1 MATIIDALVIQLGLD
16 SKGLKQGASQAK
28 GDLDSIE
35 RSASKTEKTVGGLN
49 KGLVSLLALIGG
61 TTAIKS
67 FVQGFIEANGELER
81 LSKNLAVNVSTIT
94 QWGNAAERVGG
105 TSQGLYGTLSMLSKA
120 QTQLRLTG
128 ESSLIPYFSMMGIS
142 MAGVGGK
149 ARTVTD
155 ELLDM
160 ASFAEGKD
168 RPTMHNIFAAMGI
181 DEGTINLL
189 LTGRKELEITL
200 ARQKA
205 YGDQLAKL
213 TPAAARFQDSI
224 VGLKQQFMLFG
235 LGLLQ
240 DALPALESIIKGF
253 ERFGTWCQQNEEFI
267 VDFLKVMAV
276 GLIAVGVAAA
286 PINLTVAA
294 VILLGAAIALLWQD
308 YQTWKRGGDSLI
320 DWSKWEPG
328 ITAAQEGITNFDD
341 MLQRFMRSMVRY
353 IDLVKNLSGLVSF
366 KMLGGVVPDFT
377 VDQKKWAA
385 VKNDF
390 DMLAKDTDN
399 KGFAAPDPFDLK
411 NKPKAL
417 SLGGGGSIAL
427 TPIVQYFQSKGWSRD
442 QALGIASNVWAESG
456 GNPHAIGDSGNA
468 YGIAQWHKDRLE
480 NMRRFLGKEPSE
492 ATLND
497 QLDFM
502 QYELTEGQYK
512 PAGNLLRQQTTAYGA
527 GSVVSRA
534 YEQPKD
540 VMGEAYRRGTF
551 AQSLAG
557 IQGASAYAAGA
568 GGGSAPQ
575 SVDNSRTV
583 TISSLT
589 IHTQATDAAGI
600 AQDFSSELDYLLASQ
615 ANYGLVP

>member
-1 MATIIDALVIQLGLD
+1 MATIIDALVVQLGLD
-16 SKGLKQGASQAK
+16 AKGLKQGASQAK

-35 RSASKTEKTVGGLN
+35 KSAAKTEKTVGGLG
-49 KGLVSLLALIGG
+49 KGLVSLFALIGG
-61 TTAIKS
+61 ATAIKAL
-67 FVQGFIEANGELER
+67 VQGFIEANGELER
-81 LSKNLAVNVSTIT
+81 LSKNIAVNVSTIT
-94 QWGNAAERVGG
+94 QWGNATERVGG
-105 TSQGLYGTLSMLSKA
+105 TSQALYGTLSMLSKA

-213 TPAAARFQDSI
+213 TPAAARLQDSI
-224 VGLKQQFMLFG
+224 VGLKQQFTLFG

-240 DALPALESIIKGF
+240 DALPALESIIRSL
-253 ERFGTWCQQNEEFI
+253 ERFGNWCQQNEEFI

-276 GLIAVGVAAA
+276 GLIAVGVATA
-286 PINLTVAA
+286 PINLTVVA
-294 VILLGAAIALLWQD
+294 VLALGAAIALLWQD
-308 YQTWKRGGDSLI
+308 YQTWERGGDSFI

-328 ITAAQEGITNFDD
+328 ITAAQEAITDLDD
-341 MLQRFMRSMVRY
+341 MLQRFMRSMVQY
-353 IDLVKNLSGLVSF
+353 IELAKNLHGIVSVKTGLF
-366 KMLGGVVPDFT
+366 GVPEFS
-377 VDQKKWAA
+377 VDETKWNK
-385 VKNDF
+385 VKQLTGD
-390 DMLAKDTDN
+390 LYHDTAN
-399 KGFAAPDPFDLK
+399 QGFAAPDPFDLN
-411 NKPKAL
+411 NKPKPL
-417 SLGGGGSIAL
+417 SADAGGRMAIS
-427 TPIVQYFQSKGWSRD
+427 PIVQYFQSKGWSRD
-442 QALGIASNVWAESG
+442 QALGIASNVFAESKG
-456 GNPHAIGDSGNA
+456 DPHAIGDNGHA
-468 YGIAQWHKDRLE
+468 YGIAQWHKDRLD
-480 NMRRFLGKEPSE
+480 NMRRFLGKEPAQAS
-492 ATLND
+492 LND

-502 QYELTEGQYK
+502 QYELTQGQYK
-512 PAGNLLRQQTTAYGA
+512 SAGNLLKQQTTAYGA
-527 GSVVSRA
+527 GSTVSRA
-534 YEQPKD
+534 YEQPHD

-557 IQGASAYAAGA
+557 IPGASAYAAPA

-575 SVDNSRTV
+575 SVDNSRS
-583 TISSLT
+583 ISIASLT